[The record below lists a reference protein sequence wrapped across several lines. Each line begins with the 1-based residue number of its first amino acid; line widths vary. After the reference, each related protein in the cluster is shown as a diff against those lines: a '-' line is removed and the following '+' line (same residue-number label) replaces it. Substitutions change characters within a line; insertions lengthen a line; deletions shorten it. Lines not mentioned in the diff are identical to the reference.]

1 MFKNM
6 NKEYVH
12 VFFYALP
19 LGSNFLYQRNAYQK
33 VEQNL
38 AISKNNRTYYRMFD
52 HEKVW
57 TTKRLAD
64 AWGFEKDDYVPNEKD
79 KK

>member
-1 MFKNM
+1 MSKDL
-6 NKEYVH
+6 VH

-19 LGSNFLYQRNAYQK
+19 LGSNFLFQRNAYQK
-33 VEQNL
+33 VEANVV
-38 AISKNNRTYYRMFD
+38 ISKSTGTYYKMFD

-64 AWGFEKDDYVPNEKD
+64 AWGFEDDDYVPKEKD
-79 KK
+79 K